1 METLVRFLRDPQ
13 SHFFLF
19 GPRGTGKSTWLKQRE
34 YSIYLDLLDPIEF
47 REFSRTPERLR
58 QLVDALENPS
68 VIVIDEIQKLPEL
81 LDVVH
86 QIIEQ
91 QRGHRFVLTGSSA
104 RKLRQGATNLLGGRL
119 LRREMHPLM
128 ANELAEHFQM
138 DRALQYGLI
147 PLIYGSHN
155 PREQLAAYASVYVK
169 EEVQAEALTRNIVA
183 FSRFVESI
191 SFSHGS
197 VLNLAAVA
205 RDCGIERNTA
215 KNYLAILEDLLL
227 IFRVPV
233 FNKRAKRHLVTHE
246 KLYFFD
252 CGLFRS
258 VRPKGPLD
266 RPEEIEGAA
275 LEGLVASHLRAWAA
289 YRNQEDALY
298 YWRTKSGVEV
308 DFVVYGPETFHALEI
323 KRAHTIQSRD
333 LSALRA
339 FRSDYPEARATLL
352 YMGTRALEIDGIRV
366 EPCEAYLRAM
376 HPDHALR

>member
-19 GPRGTGKSTWLKQRE
+19 GPRGTGKSTWLRQIAHRV
-34 YSIYLDLLDPIEF
+34 YLDLLDPMEF
-47 REFSRTPERLR
+47 REFARAPERLR
-58 QLVDALENPS
+58 QLVDALESPS
-68 VIVIDEIQKLPEL
+68 VIIIDEIQKLPEL

-91 QRGHRFVLTGSSA
+91 QRGHRFILTGSSA

-128 ANELAEHFQM
+128 ANELGENFQM
-138 DRALQYGLI
+138 DRALTYGLI
-147 PLIYGSHN
+147 PLIYGSAD

-275 LEGLVASHLRAWAA
+275 LEGLVASHLRSWAA

-308 DFVVYGPETFHALEI
+308 DFVLYGPETFHAFEV
-323 KRAHTIQSRD
+323 KRSQTIQSKD
-333 LSALRA
+333 LNALRA

-352 YMGTRALEIDGIRV
+352 YMGTRALQIDGIRI
-366 EPCEAYLRAM
+366 EPCEAYLREM
-376 HPDHALR
+376 HPEHALR